1 MDVTRL
7 VSSSVENKYYFA
19 EPNLIELGKTTF
31 TASVLL
37 MDRFQGEQIMH
48 VNLPYV

>member
-19 EPNLIELGKTTF
+19 EPNLIELGKR
-31 TASVLL
+31 LL
-37 MDRFQGEQIMH
+37 PQ
-48 VNLPYV
+48 VYC